1 MLIGGECV
9 YMRAMYYAYLRLP
22 MLVRLGIIL
31 FIILFSSAVLA
42 HLFEKDTFPTI
53 FEGFYWAVIT
63 AGTVG
68 YGDYAPHT
76 NEIRL
81 LAIFLVFL
89 GGSFLA
95 FLTVHFASAVVK
107 NENRFLEGKNMY
119 KNKDHFIIV
128 GWNERSRHT
137 IQAIKDKVKTNH
149 IVLIDESL
157 EANPLYLE
165 GIHFIHGKSSEDFT
179 WIKAHIQKAHTVLI
193 TADANLKE
201 VEADRNTILSV
212 LTARGLSTTVAIHAE
227 ILTTEQATNAKR
239 AGANHIIQTSNLAS
253 HEMVLSLERELI

>member
-1 MLIGGECV
+1 
-9 YMRAMYYAYLRLP
+9 MRAIYYAYLRLP

-31 FIILFSSAVLA
+31 FLVLFSSAFLS
-42 HLFEKDTFPTI
+42 HTLEKDTFPTF
-53 FEGFYWAVIT
+53 FEGFYWAIIT

-68 YGDYAPHT
+68 YGDYAPKST
-76 NEIRL
+76 EVRL
-81 LAIFLVFL
+81 LAIFLVFM

-95 FLTVHFASAVVK
+95 FLTIHFASTVVK
-107 NENRFLEGKNMY
+107 RENRLFEGKNMF
-119 KNKDHFIIV
+119 KDRDHYIIV

-157 EANPLYLE
+157 ESNPLYLE
-165 GIHFIHGKSSEDFT
+165 GVHFIHGKSSEDYT
-179 WIKAHIQKAHTVLI
+179 WMRAHIQKAHTVLI

-201 VEADRNTILSV
+201 AEADRNTILSV
-212 LTARGLSTTVAIHAE
+212 LTARGLNAAVAIHAE
-227 ILTTEQATNAKR
+227 ILTAEQGTNAKR